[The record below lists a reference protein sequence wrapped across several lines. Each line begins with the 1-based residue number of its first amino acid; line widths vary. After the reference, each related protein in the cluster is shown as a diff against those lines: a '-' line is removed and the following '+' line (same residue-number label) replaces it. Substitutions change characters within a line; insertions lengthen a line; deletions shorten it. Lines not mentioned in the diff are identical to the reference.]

1 MNNELPLTLV
11 YPDEFGTSRG
21 SGRGLP
27 NPAPLAMIGKMI
39 QERNVAYERGHWPQM
54 LGRHLVAMRNNRP
67 VRYGL
72 DSFIIGDLKV
82 AHGADLLMLR
92 NPGLGTAD
100 AWKQGVRE
108 GSKVTD
114 TQQLA
119 VEQEFSGGVFTPFKA
134 IGHRLLGKGKPASVR
149 LDRIGIS
156 PTPHKIP
163 DLMAI
168 INTAGIGVTTVN
180 LKVPYSTAQDSNIA
194 RIYLG
199 NITLQITGQVIRST
213 SGSLAFTGT
222 AQAFSDRYDANA
234 SNHRAVFDEKATTA
248 LRQVGRVAQA
258 QDYEIRITGELPI
271 NFSR

>member
-1 MNNELPLTLV
+1 MNNELPLTFV
-11 YPDEFGTSRG
+11 YPDDFGTSRG

-27 NPAPLAMIGKMI
+27 FPAPLAMIGKMI

-72 DSFIIGDLKV
+72 DGFIIGDLKV
-82 AHGADLLMLR
+82 AHGSDLLMLK

-100 AWKQGVRE
+100 AWKLGIKE
-108 GSKVTD
+108 GTKITAIE
-114 TQQLA
+114 QLA
-119 VEQEFSGGVFTPFKA
+119 IEQEFSGGVFTPFKA
-134 IGHRLLGKGKPASVR
+134 IGHWLLGKGKPASVR

-156 PTPHKIP
+156 PAPNKIP

-168 INTAGIGVTTVN
+168 INTAGVGITSVN
-180 LKVPYSTAQDSNIA
+180 MRVPYSTAQDSNIA

-222 AQAFSDRYDANA
+222 AKAFSDRYDANA
-234 SNHRAVFDEKATTA
+234 SNHRSVFDEKATTA
-248 LRQVGRVAQA
+248 LHQVGRVARA